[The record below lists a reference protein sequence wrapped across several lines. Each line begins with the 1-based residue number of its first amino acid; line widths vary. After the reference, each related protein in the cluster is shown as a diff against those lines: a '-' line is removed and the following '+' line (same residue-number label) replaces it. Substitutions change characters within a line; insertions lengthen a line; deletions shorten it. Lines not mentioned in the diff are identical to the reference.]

1 MRNSPQFARNSAQFS
16 DGSSIPPQTIAFKLT
31 PLYAL
36 RVVPSALSE
45 ALVQPAVRARPASGY
60 LTMEQTRKLLPLGE
74 GDPKAFEVPLV
85 GVWVAGTADAA
96 APLAWAAAARFASLR
111 DSGRAVTAPNGAFLL
126 LHYAAEPPAH
136 AMAPKLYEVAPQLS
150 DTPYTLVSG
159 AIEIDPTNLDT
170 ADAPAV
176 VCELGVTVSAPLTE
190 AMRAAGVWN
199 PPPAQPLTDK
209 ELRGSEAWLA
219 AIAARSRDPE
229 PTPPKPPAAAKAP
242 VGAAPPPAEE
252 APRPPTEWT
261 DPVAAVSA
269 AAGGG
274 SEVASL
280 LLSMQAQIVALTSQ
294 VEAQQKTIAELSK
307 RPKGKSVARQL
318 LAETASYGAGASSAP
333 APAPA
338 RDAAAELEEVMRRY
352 GIGSAA
358 PPAKK
363 AASPAKAKAAAKAAS
378 PAKAAP
384 AAKAPPAPRRRPPPT
399 TTTMST
405 SRTTTTTATSTT
417 TATTSRRSAADGRRG
432 AGAVGHAGVQLS
444 GRERGATH
452 RV

>member
-1 MRNSPQFARNSAQFS
+1 M
-16 DGSSIPPQTIAFKLT
+16 
-31 PLYAL
+31 
-36 RVVPSALSE
+36 PSALSE

-261 DPVAAVSA
+261 DPVAAVAA

-318 LAETASYGAGASSAP
+318 LAETASYGAGASSGAP

-384 AAKAPPAPRRRPPPT
+384 AAKAPPAPTAAAAAYDDDYVDVKDDDNDSDFDDDSDDEPPLRVPT
-399 TTTMST
+399 G
-405 SRTTTTTATSTT
+405 AE
-417 TATTSRRSAADGRRG
+417 APGRSGTPVYSSLVASEVPRIVYDAVGDIDDDDELDEEEEEEEEEEVG
-432 AGAVGHAGVQLS
+432 AGPAMRFG
-444 GRERGATH
+444 E
-452 RV
+452 